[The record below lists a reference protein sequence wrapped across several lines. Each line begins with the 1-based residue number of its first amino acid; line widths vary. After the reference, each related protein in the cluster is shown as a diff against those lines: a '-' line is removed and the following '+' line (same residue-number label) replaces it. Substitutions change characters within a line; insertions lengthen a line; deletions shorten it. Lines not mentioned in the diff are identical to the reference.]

1 MFTENNERLHTTECK
16 LNFQDRFLSE
26 IGNHIITTN
35 QIETLCIQ
43 Q

>member
-1 MFTENNERLHTTECK
+1 MFTENNEVLLTTKCK
-16 LNFQDRFLSE
+16 LNFQDRFLSI
-26 IGNHIITTN
+26 IGNHIIMTN